1 VSHVS
6 VLMLHPLGSDRSF
19 WDDVLPHLE
28 GLDVVAV
35 DLPGHGGSGKLAVG
49 AGISDFTDEVVR
61 LLDPGAGTRFHVVG
75 VSLGGL
81 VAQDLAAR
89 HPELVDRLVL
99 VDTVATYP
107 EPMRRMWRDRAEVA
121 RGDGLEQLA
130 GPMESMWFSDDFRA
144 GNEAVVKQ
152 VRDVFLT
159 MDPEGYARAC
169 EALESA
175 DTTGLV
181 AAITSPTLIVCG
193 SDDLAPFRDAAYWL
207 EEQVAD
213 SALVW
218 LEGAKHAAVLEQPD
232 EFAAALL
239 TIVG

>member
-1 VSHVS
+1 
-6 VLMLHPLGSDRSF
+6 
-19 WDDVLPHLE
+19 
-28 GLDVVAV
+28 
-35 DLPGHGGSGKLAVG
+35 
-49 AGISDFTDEVVR
+49 
-61 LLDPGAGTRFHVVG
+61 
-75 VSLGGL
+75 
-81 VAQDLAAR
+81 
-89 HPELVDRLVL
+89 
-99 VDTVATYP
+99 
-107 EPMRRMWRDRAEVA
+107 
-121 RGDGLEQLA
+121 
-130 GPMESMWFSDDFRA
+130 MWFSDDFRA